1 MNYKVLY
8 RKYRPDDFENIV
20 GQEYTV
26 EMLKNAIIS
35 GKHAHAYIFTGP
47 RGTGKTSSAKVF
59 AKALNCEHP
68 ANGNPCNECTSCLSF
83 KESPDIIE
91 IDAASNNG
99 VDQIRELINNVK
111 LVPSSSKYKVYI
123 IDEVHML
130 TDNAFNALLLT
141 LEEPPSHVVFILA
154 TTDIQKVPIT
164 ILSRCQRF
172 DFKPVNKEALIN
184 RLKFVCKEEKIKI
197 TNEAL
202 EEIALI
208 SAGGMRDALGML
220 DQLSNDDSEIT
231 LDLVSNYF
239 GSVSVK
245 RIDELLTSI
254 ENNDADT
261 LIDILGNIKS
271 SGTNYSVFIEK
282 LIDELRKIA
291 IEIKSQSGNH
301 LISFDDVYNLIFD
314 LNECLSNVNLNI
326 DPYTLIEI
334 VLLKYINVGNK
345 IVNKVI
351 INKKEKSVD
360 LGNNLV
366 KEEIGS
372 NEGLKND
379 LGNNPVEDKKI
390 FDEDLKDDL
399 GNKDVTE
406 DKSGNSSEELKESL
420 NDEETE
426 SSSVASKHVINP
438 EIRINN
444 CFVDASKSKKKDLID
459 LWVDFMNYLMN
470 KDRNLISLL
479 ADTSILAASDKYVLI
494 QSKIDSTNELIN
506 KSINEL
512 EKYFEDFTGNNLK
525 FAAINDNLWK
535 KETEKYRF
543 NLKNKIKYNY
553 IEEESDSSITEDNKQ
568 SVELD
573 DSEAL
578 AMDIF
583 GSYEV
588 EN

>member
-8 RKYRPDDFENIV
+8 RKYRPDDFENVV

-47 RGTGKTSSAKVF
+47 RGTGKTSSAKIF

-68 ANGNPCNECTSCLSF
+68 VNGNPCNECSSCLSF

-130 TDNAFNALLLT
+130 TDSAFNALLLT

-231 LDLVSNYF
+231 IDLVSNYF

-254 ENNDADT
+254 ENNDANT
-261 LIDILGNIKS
+261 LIDILGNIKN

-291 IEIKSQSGNH
+291 IEIKSQSGEH

-334 VLLKYINVGNK
+334 VLLKYIKAGNNV
-345 IVNKVI
+345 VNKEI

-360 LGNNLV
+360 LGNNV
-366 KEEIGS
+366 KEIKDTLGNNLVEEFKS
-372 NEGLKND
+372 SSEDD
-379 LGNNPVEDKKI
+379 LGNNDVVED
-390 FDEDLKDDL
+390 ES
-399 GNKDVTE
+399 N
-406 DKSGNSSEELKESL
+406 NSSEELKELL
-420 NDEETE
+420 NDGKNENL
-426 SSSVASKHVINP
+426 SVVSKPVINL

-444 CFVDASKSKKKDLID
+444 CFVEASKSKKKELTD

-506 KSINEL
+506 KSINDL
-512 EKYFEDFTGNNLK
+512 EKYFEEFAGNNLK
-525 FAAINDNLWK
+525 FAAINDDLWK

-553 IEEESDSSITEDNKQ
+553 IEEENDSSITEDNKQ

>member
-8 RKYRPDDFENIV
+8 RKYRPDDFENVV

-47 RGTGKTSSAKVF
+47 RGTGKTSSAKIF

-68 ANGNPCNECTSCLSF
+68 INGNPCNECASCLSF

-130 TDNAFNALLLT
+130 TDSAFNALLLT

-172 DFKPVNKEALIN
+172 DFKPVNREALIN
-184 RLKFVCKEEKIKI
+184 RLNYVCKKEKIKI

-220 DQLSNDDSEIT
+220 DQLSNDDSEINI
-231 LDLVSNYF
+231 DLVSNYF

-261 LIDILGNIKS
+261 LIDILRNIKS

-291 IEIKSQSGNH
+291 IEIKSQSTEH
-301 LISFDDVYNLIFD
+301 FISFDDVYNLIFD

-334 VLLKYINVGNK
+334 VLLKYINAGNK
-345 IVNKVI
+345 IVNKEL
-351 INKKEKSVD
+351 INKNEKNVD

-366 KEEIGS
+366 EEESNS
-372 NEGLKND
+372 NEGLKGNLENNIVAGD
-379 LGNNPVEDKKI
+379 KGNNN
-390 FDEDLKDDL
+390 L
-399 GNKDVTE
+399 
-406 DKSGNSSEELKESL
+406 EELNESL
-420 NDEETE
+420 NDEETKVV
-426 SSSVASKHVINP
+426 SVNSKIVIDP
-438 EIRINN
+438 EVRINN
-444 CFVDASKSKKKDLID
+444 CFVEASKSKKKELTD

-494 QSKIDSTNELIN
+494 QCKIDSTNELIN
-506 KSINEL
+506 KSIFNL
-512 EKYFEDFTGNNLK
+512 ENYFEDFSGNKLK
-525 FAAINDNLWK
+525 FAAINDDLWK

-568 SVELD
+568 SVELND
-573 DSEAL
+573 TEAL